1 MGREESGTDAVLL
14 SLVYIGRI
22 ARETGIGDVI
32 YGLRWAS
39 DRGASA
45 RLAIAGGGEDE
56 NCLRQL
62 ADRAGLARHVSF
74 HGPVFGEARLQL
86 LQLADVSVLPQ
97 GGTGLLYTLYCSLVA
112 GVPVMGRRSDSAGDA
127 IVDRVNGLLLPPGGP
142 EVYGRAICELAADRA
157 FLGRMRAACRERRSA
172 LAA

>member
-1 MGREESGTDAVLL
+1 MRREESGTEAVVL

-32 YGLRWAS
+32 HGLRWAS

-56 NCLRQL
+56 SCLRQL
-62 ADRAGLARHVSF
+62 ADRAGLARRVSF
-74 HGPVFGEARLQL
+74 HGPVFGQARLQL
-86 LQLADVSVLPQ
+86 LQLADLSVLPHS
-97 GGTGLLYTLYCSLVA
+97 GTGLLHTLHCSLAA
-112 GVPVMGRRSDSAGDA
+112 GVPVIGRRTDPASDAV
-127 IVDRVNGLLLPPGGP
+127 VDRRHGILLPPGGP

-157 FLGRMRAACRERRSA
+157 LLGRMRAACRVHLSA